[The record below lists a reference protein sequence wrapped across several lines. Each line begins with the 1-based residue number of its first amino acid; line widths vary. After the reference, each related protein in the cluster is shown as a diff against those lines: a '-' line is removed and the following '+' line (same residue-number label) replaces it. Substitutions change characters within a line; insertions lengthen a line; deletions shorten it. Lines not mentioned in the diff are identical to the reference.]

1 MFLVITVL
9 KQSNLENN
17 NSTFK
22 DAFDKPISGV
32 AMGTIFAQT
41 CATLTMGSLEVRL
54 YDICKV
60 KLRSLL

>member
-32 AMGTIFAQT
+32 AMGTIFA
-41 CATLTMGSLEVRL
+41 
-54 YDICKV
+54 
-60 KLRSLL
+60 